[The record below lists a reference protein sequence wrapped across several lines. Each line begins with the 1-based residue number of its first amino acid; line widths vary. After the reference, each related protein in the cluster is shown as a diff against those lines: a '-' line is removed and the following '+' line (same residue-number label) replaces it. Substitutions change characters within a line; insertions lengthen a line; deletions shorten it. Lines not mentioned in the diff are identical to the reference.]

1 MKEPLAERVIRRIVQ
16 AAGLYYRLV
25 MLVAP
30 AGAGK
35 TAALKDVHERISVP
49 LINVNLEL
57 SRRMLDL
64 TKRQRILWVQRLM
77 GEIMSEAAADMVLLD
92 SIEILFDNH
101 LQQDPLRLLQGLSR
115 QRLIVATWSGKYM
128 NGSLMYADPEH
139 QDYRRYS
146 SEDIA
151 GIMIVSPRG
160 LKE

>member
-1 MKEPLAERVIRRIVQ
+1 MSEQFAERVIRRIDQ
-16 AAGLYYRLV
+16 AVELYHRLI

-35 TAALKDVHERISVP
+35 TAALKDVHDRTCAP

-77 GEIMSEAAADMVLLD
+77 GEILSEAAADMVLFD
-92 SIEILFDNH
+92 NIEILFDND

-115 QRLIVATWSGKYM
+115 NRLIVAAWSGEYL
-128 NGSLMYADPEH
+128 NRSLMYAEPKHRE
-139 QDYRRYS
+139 YRRYS
-146 SEDIA
+146 GEDIS
-151 GIMIVSPRG
+151 GIMIVSPG
-160 LKE
+160 G